1 MKSEVIEYIKNNTY
15 IEELFLDFI
24 DEFKEQYDLLK
35 NKEKKE
41 LLKIKD
47 EIFRNWLFSSMINE
61 TYITPNYL
69 INNIVQQRLPGNYVI
84 IPVFRY
90 DVKNNKLN
98 LHVEFQYCSLEEH
111 PIINDIDMLMNVAN
125 PSIIF
130 QNQCENILTI
140 NDNIVKKFT
149 IQSLYYVNYLVQLCQ
164 ELKIIKEITAI
175 NCKCFQKDQSY
186 TDFKALSNKAK
197 LNKIFYATINISMK
211 NINNINNV
219 QKKATRKQIIE
230 FLNNDIKEDD
240 FNRFIDE
247 LIPFAN
253 NFIENIDQFTKDK
266 NILETIKFAKILMGD
281 NVGAF
286 VMGTEIR
293 VYFDIYFTTV
303 FSYYLGILSPTYL
316 GTFLIEEIIYGLKGS
331 NGFFEK
337 AANVFNDELGHNLT
351 KLGSKLVE
359 VYGEKIK
366 DNKEENFDINNVEK
380 FVKQAKNEKKEVL
393 ERYNKCRELYGDDE
407 NIIHKFMNII
417 NDKEDELYYFAEE
430 HINKFASY
438 LIEEKG
444 LKEKTAFLYCR
455 NIELFIC
462 DFLCY
467 ESEEELKKIDNMMV
481 DRYLGEWFI
490 STCATSVSSIKA
502 QIYALSHYFNFLYDE
517 GLISNLQKNRIK
529 ETMKNKDKYILKY
542 MEYLG

>member
-1 MKSEVIEYIKNNTY
+1 M
-15 IEELFLDFI
+15 
-24 DEFKEQYDLLK
+24 
-35 NKEKKE
+35 
-41 LLKIKD
+41 
-47 EIFRNWLFSSMINE
+47 
-61 TYITPNYL
+61 
-69 INNIVQQRLPGNYVI
+69 
-84 IPVFRY
+84 
-90 DVKNNKLN
+90 KNNKFN
-98 LHVEFQYCSLEEH
+98 GVNRFIGAVIAIIAVIVEFFVLYPLFANSKNIMAIRIILLAIVVCSGMSIFLWLTEKQLTK
-111 PIINDIDMLMNVAN
+111 NDKLRR
-125 PSIIF
+125 
-130 QNQCENILTI
+130 NI
-140 NDNIVKKFT
+140 
-149 IQSLYYVNYLVQLCQ
+149 YW
-164 ELKIIKEITAI
+164 LKIIKEITAI

-240 FNRFIDE
+240 FNRFINE

-337 AANVFNDELGHNLT
+337 DANVFNDELGHNLT

-467 ESEEELKKIDNMMV
+467 ESEEELKKIDNIMV

-502 QIYALSHYFNFLYDE
+502 QIYALSHYFNFLYCE

-542 MEYLG
+542 MKYLG

>member
-69 INNIVQQRLPGNYVI
+69 INNIVQQRFPGEYVI
-84 IPVFRY
+84 LPVLRY
-90 DVKNNKLN
+90 DVKDNKLN

-175 NCKCFQKDQSY
+175 KCKCFQRNQGY
-186 TDFKALSNKAK
+186 TEFKALSNKAK

-230 FLNNDIKEDD
+230 FLNNDIKEYD

-380 FVKQAKNEKKEVL
+380 FVKQAKNEKKEVR

-430 HINKFASY
+430 HINKFAKY
-438 LIEEKG
+438 LIEEKR
-444 LKEKTAFLYCR
+444 LKEKTALLYCR

>member
-69 INNIVQQRLPGNYVI
+69 INNIVQQRFPGNYVI

-98 LHVEFQYCSLEEH
+98 LYVEFQYCSLEEH

-303 FSYYLGILSPTYL
+303 FSYYLGILSPTY
-316 GTFLIEEIIYGLKGS
+316 
-331 NGFFEK
+331 
-337 AANVFNDELGHNLT
+337 
-351 KLGSKLVE
+351 
-359 VYGEKIK
+359 
-366 DNKEENFDINNVEK
+366 
-380 FVKQAKNEKKEVL
+380 
-393 ERYNKCRELYGDDE
+393 
-407 NIIHKFMNII
+407 
-417 NDKEDELYYFAEE
+417 
-430 HINKFASY
+430 
-438 LIEEKG
+438 
-444 LKEKTAFLYCR
+444 
-455 NIELFIC
+455 
-462 DFLCY
+462 
-467 ESEEELKKIDNMMV
+467 
-481 DRYLGEWFI
+481 
-490 STCATSVSSIKA
+490 
-502 QIYALSHYFNFLYDE
+502 
-517 GLISNLQKNRIK
+517 
-529 ETMKNKDKYILKY
+529 
-542 MEYLG
+542 

>member
-1 MKSEVIEYIKNNTY
+1 MKSGVIEYIKNNAY

-24 DEFKEQYDLLK
+24 NEFKEQYDLLK

-69 INNIVQQRLPGNYVI
+69 INSIVQQRFPGNYVI
-84 IPVFRY
+84 LPVLLY
-90 DVKNNKLN
+90 DVKDNNLN

-130 QNQCENILTI
+130 QNQCEKILTI
-140 NDNIVKKFT
+140 SDSVVRKFT

-164 ELKIIKEITAI
+164 ELNIIEEIRAI
-175 NCKCFQKDQSY
+175 NCKCFQVSGSY
-186 TDFKALSNKAK
+186 IDFKMLSNKEK
-197 LNKIFYATINISMK
+197 LNRIFQATINITMR

-230 FLNNDIKEDD
+230 FLNNDIKEED

-247 LIPFAN
+247 LLPFAN
-253 NFIENIDQFTKDK
+253 NFIENIDQLTEDK
-266 NILETIKFAKILMGD
+266 NILETIKFAQVLMGD

-286 VMGTEIR
+286 IMGTEIR

-303 FSYYLGILSPTYL
+303 FSYYLGLLAPTYL
-316 GTFLIEEIIYGLKGS
+316 GTFLIEEIICGLKES
-331 NGFFEK
+331 NDFFEK
-337 AANVFNDELGHNLT
+337 AANVFNDEIGHNLT
-351 KLGSKLVE
+351 KLGLELLKM
-359 VYGEKIK
+359 YGEKIK
-366 DNKEENFDINNVEK
+366 ENKESNFHMNNVAK
-380 FVKQAKNEKKEVL
+380 FVKQAKHEKRDVL
-393 ERYNKCRELYGDDE
+393 EKYKECKELYGKDE

-430 HINKFASY
+430 HINKFAKY
-438 LIEEKG
+438 LIEEKR
-444 LKEKTAFLYCR
+444 LKEKTALLYCR

-517 GLISNLQKNRIK
+517 GFISNFQKNKIK

>member
-69 INNIVQQRLPGNYVI
+69 INNIVQQRFPGDYVI

-98 LHVEFQYCSLEEH
+98 LYVEFQYCSLEEH

-331 NGFFEK
+331 DGFFEK

-430 HINKFASY
+430 HINKFAKY
-438 LIEEKG
+438 LIEEKR
-444 LKEKTAFLYCR
+444 LKEKTALLYCR

>member
-69 INNIVQQRLPGNYVI
+69 INNIVQQRFPGDYVI

-98 LHVEFQYCSLEEH
+98 LYVEFQYCSLEEH
-111 PIINDIDMLMNVAN
+111 PIINDIDMLMNIAN

-140 NDNIVKKFT
+140 NDSIVKKFT

-175 NCKCFQKDQSY
+175 KCKCFQKDQGY
-186 TDFKALSNKAK
+186 IEFKALSNKAK

-331 NGFFEK
+331 DGFFEK
-337 AANVFNDELGHNLT
+337 AANVFNDELAHNLT

-438 LIEEKG
+438 LIEKKG

-529 ETMKNKDKYILKY
+529 ETMKNKDRYILKY

>member
-69 INNIVQQRLPGNYVI
+69 INNIVQQRFPGNYVI

-98 LHVEFQYCSLEEH
+98 LYVEFQYCSLEEH

-366 DNKEENFDINNVEK
+366 DNKEENFDINNGEK

-430 HINKFASY
+430 HINKFAKY
-438 LIEEKG
+438 LIEEKR
-444 LKEKTAFLYCR
+444 LKEKTALLYCR

>member
-1 MKSEVIEYIKNNTY
+1 MKSEVIEYIKNNNY

-69 INNIVQQRLPGNYVI
+69 INNIVQQRFPGDYVI

-98 LHVEFQYCSLEEH
+98 LYVEFQYCSLEEH

-430 HINKFASY
+430 HINKFAKY
-438 LIEEKG
+438 LIEEKR
-444 LKEKTAFLYCR
+444 LKEKTALLYCR

>member
-24 DEFKEQYDLLK
+24 DEFKEQYDLLT

-69 INNIVQQRLPGNYVI
+69 INNIVQQRFPGDYVI
-84 IPVFRY
+84 LPVLRY
-90 DVKNNKLN
+90 DVKDNKLN

-111 PIINDIDMLMNVAN
+111 PIINDIDMLMNIAN

-140 NDNIVKKFT
+140 NDSIVKKFT

-175 NCKCFQKDQSY
+175 KCKCFQKDQGY
-186 TDFKALSNKAK
+186 IEFKALSNKAK
-197 LNKIFYATINISMK
+197 LNKILYATINISMK

-230 FLNNDIKEDD
+230 FLNNDIKEYD

-253 NFIENIDQFTKDK
+253 NFIENIDLFTKDK

-331 NGFFEK
+331 DGFFEK
-337 AANVFNDELGHNLT
+337 AANVFNDELAHNLT

-359 VYGEKIK
+359 VYVEKIK
-366 DNKEENFDINNVEK
+366 YNKEENFDIKNVEK
-380 FVKQAKNEKKEVL
+380 FVKQAKHEKREIL

-438 LIEEKG
+438 LIEKKG

-502 QIYALSHYFNFLYDE
+502 QIYALNHYFNFLYDE

-529 ETMKNKDKYILKY
+529 ETMKNKDRYILKY

>member
-69 INNIVQQRLPGNYVI
+69 INNIVQQRFPGDYVI

-98 LHVEFQYCSLEEH
+98 LYVEFQYCSLEEH

-430 HINKFASY
+430 HINKFAKY
-438 LIEEKG
+438 LIEEKR
-444 LKEKTAFLYCR
+444 LKEKTALLYCR

>member
-69 INNIVQQRLPGNYVI
+69 INNIVQQRFPGNYVI

-98 LHVEFQYCSLEEH
+98 LYVEFQYCSLEEH

-359 VYGEKIK
+359 IYGEKIK

-467 ESEEELKKIDNMMV
+467 ESEEELKKIDNIMV

-502 QIYALSHYFNFLYDE
+502 QIYALSHYFNFLYCE

-542 MEYLG
+542 MKYLG

>member
-24 DEFKEQYDLLK
+24 YEFKEQYNLLK

-69 INNIVQQRLPGNYVI
+69 INNIVQEKFPGDYVI
-84 IPVFRY
+84 LPVLRY
-90 DVKNNKLN
+90 DVKDNKLN

-111 PIINDIDMLMNVAN
+111 PIINDIDMLINIAN

-130 QNQCENILTI
+130 KNKCENILTI
-140 NDNIVKKFT
+140 NDSIVKKFS

-164 ELKIIKEITAI
+164 ELNIIKEITAI
-175 NCKCFQKDQSY
+175 NCKCFQKGEGY
-186 TDFKALSNKAK
+186 IEFKVLSNKAK
-197 LNKIFYATINISMK
+197 LNNILHATINISMK

-230 FLNNDIKEDD
+230 FLNNDIKEDE

-266 NILETIKFAKILMGD
+266 NILETINFAKILMGD

-331 NGFFEK
+331 NDFFEK
-337 AANVFNDELGHNLT
+337 AANVFNEELGHNLT

-359 VYGEKIK
+359 VYVEKIK

-380 FVKQAKNEKKEVL
+380 FVKQAKYEKREIL

-467 ESEEELKKIDNMMV
+467 ESEEELKKIDNIMV

-502 QIYALSHYFNFLYDE
+502 QIYALSHYFDFLYDE

-529 ETMKNKDKYILKY
+529 EIMKNKDKYILKY
-542 MEYLG
+542 MKYLG